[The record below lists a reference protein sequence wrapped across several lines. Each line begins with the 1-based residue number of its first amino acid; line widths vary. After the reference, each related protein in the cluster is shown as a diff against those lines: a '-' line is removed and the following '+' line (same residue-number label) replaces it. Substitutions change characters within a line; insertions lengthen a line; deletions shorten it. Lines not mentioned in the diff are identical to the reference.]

1 MSRSPHPSGEAQ
13 SPHEASGWRVQGCCV
28 DGVLAA
34 VAGVSGFR
42 AGPWRE
48 TRGDEALRAS
58 GCAAVGG
65 QVLGRGALWHGPPW
79 ELSPREPR
87 QDLPVP
93 PIHGL
98 SPHGALPGV
107 LRARAQVAGCLRS
120 SHQGRGWPMLGQVGW
135 GQTEGR
141 DGEEG

>member
-1 MSRSPHPSGEAQ
+1 MEGAGLLRGRGAGRGGRCLRV
-13 SPHEASGWRVQGCCV
+13 SGW
-28 DGVLAA
+28 A
-34 VAGVSGFR
+34 VEGD
-42 AGPWRE
+42 
-48 TRGDEALRAS
+48 TGDEALRAS

-98 SPHGALPGV
+98 SPHGALSGV